1 MHLDQRPRGG
11 LVPPTRTAPEDA
23 AGLRIGLI
31 APPAIPVPPRVYGG
45 TELVVDLLARGLTA
59 AGAEVVLVTA
69 GDSTCP
75 VERRWLH
82 ETSLGTTIDPEAA
95 LPHVRFGYRALDEVD
110 VIHDH
115 TILGPVHPELHP
127 RGVPVVTTIH
137 GELTPPMRERYILA
151 AAAGVANVA
160 ISGAQQRSA
169 PTVPVET
176 VIHHGIEV
184 GSYPRGSG
192 NGGYLLFVG
201 RMGPEKGPDRAIRV
215 ARAAGRRIVLAAK
228 MWEPVEKRFFAEF
241 VEPLLGDDAIYVG
254 AVGAE
259 HKLALLAGAEALLN
273 PIRWPEPFGLVM
285 IESLASGTPVIT
297 FPEGAAP
304 EIVDDGRTGF
314 LCADEDA
321 MVRAVSLL
329 PNLDR
334 DVCRASVSTRFS
346 AARMCSDHAALY
358 RRLLRRAADRVTT
371 RGGDAPRVPTP
382 SSFRTRRGVADVLEP
397 ARARIGDR

>member
-1 MHLDQRPRGG
+1 MLA
-11 LVPPTRTAPEDA
+11 TSAAPEIA
-23 AGLRIGLI
+23 TGLRVGLI
-31 APPAIPVPPRVYGG
+31 APPAVPVPPGVYGG

-59 AGAEVVLVTA
+59 AGAEVVLVTT

-82 ETSLGTTIDPEAA
+82 ETSLGTTVDPDAA
-95 LPHVRFGYRALDEVD
+95 LPHVRFAYGALDDVD

-115 TILGPVHPELHP
+115 TILGPVHPELHL

-137 GELTPPMRERYILA
+137 GELTPSMQERYILA

-160 ISGAQQRSA
+160 ISHAQRRSA

-184 GSYPRGSG
+184 GCYPRGRGDGS
-192 NGGYLLFVG
+192 YLLFLG
-201 RMGPEKGPDRAIRV
+201 RMDPEKGPDRAIRV

-228 MWEPVEKRFFAEF
+228 MWEPVEQRFFATS
-241 VEPLLGDDAIYVG
+241 VEPLLGDDAIYIG
-254 AVGAE
+254 AVDSE
-259 HKLALLAGAEALLN
+259 HKLDLLAGAEALLN

-285 IESLASGTPVIT
+285 VESLACGTPVIT

-304 EIVDDGRTGF
+304 EIVEDGRTGF

-321 MVRAVSLL
+321 MVRAVSLI
-329 PNLDR
+329 PSLDR
-334 DVCRASVSTRFS
+334 DACRSSVSARFS
-346 AARMCSDHAALY
+346 AARMSSDHAALY
-358 RRLLRRAADRVTT
+358 RRLLRQSPRAGR
-371 RGGDAPRVPTP
+371 
-382 SSFRTRRGVADVLEP
+382 EP
-397 ARARIGDR
+397 ISGASR